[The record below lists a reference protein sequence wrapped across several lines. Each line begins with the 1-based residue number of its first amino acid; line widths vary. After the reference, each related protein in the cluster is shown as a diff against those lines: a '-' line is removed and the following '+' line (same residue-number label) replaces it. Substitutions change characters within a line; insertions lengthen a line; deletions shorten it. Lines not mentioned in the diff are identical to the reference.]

1 VPKIRTSRTVAK
13 RFKIT
18 GKGKMLRE
26 CTMANHRMKKKKN
39 EQRRL
44 DRSYEV
50 TGKRHTKLQALLG
63 GK

>member
-1 VPKIRTSRTVAK
+1 MPKIRTSRTVAK

-18 GKGKMLRE
+18 ATGKLRRG
-26 CTMANHRMKKKKN
+26 CTLSNHRMKKKKN

-44 DRSYEV
+44 DREYTV
-50 TGKRHTKLQALLG
+50 TGKRGRKIQQLLG